1 MSGLPEQ
8 ARATEASGKK
18 APRTKG
24 NSMKKLVM
32 MLAMTTLLICAAPF
46 GRTEPIG
53 GTASPDVLDQAKNA
67 ELKGDMARIHD
78 KYAEAVSD
86 YTAAIRI
93 SPQNAKL
100 YNKLGVAE
108 LQLGDKGAASRAFGK
123 AVKYDPQ
130 FTSAINNLGAVNLM
144 QKRYKA
150 AVGYFKR
157 ALAMDESSASAHL
170 NLAEAWFGLGE
181 TDRSMTE
188 YARALELDADI
199 LSTTQEGVV
208 AQVTTPEQRARIA
221 YMIAK
226 SYMKRGNPD
235 GALDYLQRARDMHY
249 NDLHRVYDDQDFSA
263 LWPDPRL
270 AKIVKK

>member
-1 MSGLPEQ
+1 MSGLLEP
-8 ARATEASGKK
+8 ARATDASGRKSS
-18 APRTKG
+18 RTKG
-24 NSMKKLVM
+24 DSMKKLVM
-32 MLAMTTLLICAAPF
+32 MVAVTSLLICAAPF
-46 GRTEPIG
+46 GRTEPAG
-53 GTASPDVLDQAKNA
+53 GAADSGTLDKAKTAEV
-67 ELKGDMARIHD
+67 KGDMARIHNN
-78 KYAEAVSD
+78 YAGAAAY
-86 YTAAIRI
+86 YTTAIHI
-93 SPQNAKL
+93 SPQNAIL
-100 YNKLGVAE
+100 YNKLGIAE
-108 LQLGDKGAASRAFGK
+108 LQLGDKGAASKAFVK

-130 FTSAINNLGAVNLM
+130 LTSAINNLGAVNLM

-157 ALAMDESSASAHL
+157 ALAMDESSAPAHL

-181 TDRSMTE
+181 TDHAMTE

-199 LSTTQEGVV
+199 LSTTQDGVI

-235 GALDYLQRARDMHY
+235 GALDYLQRAKDLHY
-249 NDLHRVYDDQDFSA
+249 NDLHKVYDDPDFSA

-270 AKIVKK
+270 AKIVKR